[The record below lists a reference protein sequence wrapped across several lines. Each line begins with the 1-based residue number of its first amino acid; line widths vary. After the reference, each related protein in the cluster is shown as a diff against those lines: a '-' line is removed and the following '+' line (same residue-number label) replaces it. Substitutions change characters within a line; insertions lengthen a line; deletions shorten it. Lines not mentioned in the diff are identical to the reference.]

1 MNADILSQCSLFAS
15 IAAEDIAPL
24 CRRIGAYTRRYR
36 AGQSVW
42 LTGDPVL
49 AAGLILSGSVR
60 AEALSPDG
68 TRDVAAQQGAGG
80 LVGDVLMTEGR
91 ASPVDVLAAED
102 GTELLFLPFDPI
114 MDGGGDPA
122 LSRLRRNLLQEISS
136 KYWLLRRRIV
146 CLRAPDLR
154 GKLLTYLSHCAADAG
169 ADTFL
174 VPLDRQGMADY
185 LAANRSA
192 LCRELSA
199 MRRDGLIDYYG
210 ASFRLLPASRSCNAG
225 GIVVK

>member
-1 MNADILSQCSLFAS
+1 MNTEVLTKCRLFSS
-15 IAAEDIAPL
+15 IEPAEAARL
-24 CRRIGAYTRRYR
+24 CRRLGAYTRRYG

-42 LTGDPVL
+42 LTGDPVT
-49 AAGLILSGSVR
+49 AAGLILAGSVR
-60 AEALSPDG
+60 AEVLSPDG
-68 TRDVAAQQGAGG
+68 SRDLAAQQGAGG

-91 ASPVDVLAAED
+91 ASPVDVLAAQD
-102 GTELLFLPFDPI
+102 GAELLFLPFDAI
-114 MDGGGDPA
+114 MDGGDDPA
-122 LSRLRRNLLQEISS
+122 RAQLRRNLLQEIAS
-136 KYWLLRRRIV
+136 KYWLLRRRVV

-154 GKLLTYLSHCAADAG
+154 GKIRIYLTHCAEDSG

-174 VPLDRQGMADY
+174 VPLDRQAMADY

-210 ASFRLLPASRSCNAG
+210 ASFRLLFRSRTP
-225 GIVVK
+225 